1 MASMESNDVSVA
13 ATAYRDTFGHSVPI
27 EVLRLFERRPGPL
40 IMEIR
45 QAIALGRAV
54 PGWRA
59 LSRASD
65 LSAVATWPPRV

>member
-1 MASMESNDVSVA
+1 MESNDVSVA

-45 QAIALGRAV
+45 QAIALGRA
-54 PGWRA
+54 
-59 LSRASD
+59 
-65 LSAVATWPPRV
+65 AVSYTHLPLPTKRIV

>member
-1 MASMESNDVSVA
+1 
-13 ATAYRDTFGHSVPI
+13 
-27 EVLRLFERRPGPL
+27 
-40 IMEIR
+40 MEIR